1 MEAMIENMVAVGIT
15 VILAWF
21 TALAFVELI

>member
-15 VILAWF
+15 VVLAWF